1 MASIIGVVMTELER
15 IPRGA
20 RGCAQNE
27 YRAAFTA
34 ARLNNLGCRPHI
46 TPTAEAAHAL
56 ALRCV
61 RVGHP
66 EWVDFSPTA
75 R

>member
-1 MASIIGVVMTELER
+1 MTSIIGVVMAELER

-20 RGCAQNE
+20 RGSAQNA

-34 ARLNNLGCRPHI
+34 ARLNTLGCRPQI
-46 TPTAEAAHAL
+46 TRTAGAAHAL

-61 RVGHP
+61 RAGHP
-66 EWVDFSPTA
+66 EWVGFTPTFG
-75 R
+75 